1 MVYRR
6 LGIDTTELRIICA
19 CMRVGHAVMNIS
31 FISPQD
37 GDTPLHWAVGK
48 GHIEVVQL
56 LLMSHAHL
64 NIKNIVSTEPP

>member
-19 CMRVGHAVMNIS
+19 CMRAGHAVMNIS
-31 FISPQD
+31 SISPQY
-37 GDTPLHWAVGK
+37 GDTPLHPAAYR

-56 LLMSHAHL
+56 LLMSHANL
-64 NIKNIVSTEPP
+64 NIKNNVSIESP

>member
-19 CMRVGHAVMNIS
+19 CMRAGHAVMNIS
-31 FISPQD
+31 FISPQL
-37 GDTPLHWAVGK
+37 GNTSLHLAVEK

-56 LLMSHAHL
+56 LLMSHANL
-64 NIKNIVSTEPP
+64 NIKNNVSTVSP